1 VFASFLRIHLD
12 VGDVSLHVAL
22 VGLGAWALGG
32 ILRMASSPPAPSV
45 SDGHVR
51 VGRVEALMVLGALDV
66 LFAAFAVAQLVASSS
81 GGRHV
86 VRTAG
91 LTYAEYARSGFFQLV
106 AVAAITFVVLAGL
119 RAVAV
124 DGTATSRP
132 FVVLAEIAVVLT
144 LMVVLV
150 AVRRLGLYQR
160 AYGLTMLRLYVT
172 VAAWCIGAVFLLLAA
187 ALAGA
192 APQRRW
198 LAAGVAITGL
208 TALFAL
214 NAANPEAIVARYNL
228 NRAVQGHRF
237 DPVYLADLSP
247 DAVPTLVA
255 GAGRLGPEDRAAL
268 SLALTRTQCRSS
280 SPTGWA
286 GMNLD
291 RHRAERARAA
301 SCRKGP

>member
-1 VFASFLRIHLD
+1 
-12 VGDVSLHVAL
+12 
-22 VGLGAWALGG
+22 
-32 ILRMASSPPAPSV
+32 
-45 SDGHVR
+45 
-51 VGRVEALMVLGALDV
+51 
-66 LFAAFAVAQLVASSS
+66 
-81 GGRHV
+81 

-124 DGTATSRP
+124 DGTATSRS

-291 RHRAERARAA
+291 RHRAERAQAA